1 MPTILVRL
9 DLVVES
15 QLLLLEDGSLGRSP
29 LGDELLAVIGDL
41 KEGELFVRG
50 LRLNIVRLLGDPGLL
65 SGVDLQRELV

>member
-1 MPTILVRL
+1 MRL

-15 QLLLLEDGSLGRSP
+15 QLLLLEDGSLG
-29 LGDELLAVIGDL
+29 DELLAVI
-41 KEGELFVRG
+41 GELFVRG